1 MALGRDGR
9 SVRSEDTGPGR
20 AGDVLVV
27 RSRRAGRA
35 AAKAEKEIAKA
46 AKAERRATEKE
57 EEIRAKERDD
67 DQPDLVTGMTVKRY
81 IGIARVVVPVLMP
94 LIYQAAGTA
103 RARWDEQ
110 RARRFGVAPDELA
123 DFSGRGAG
131 LYARIHNVALSVR
144 ELHNRRTAP
153 SDESTDVR
161 TFAADTE
168 NRLGDL
174 EAAVR
179 AAEQMPSF
187 RRRRA
192 HEAAAAELDRIE
204 ASVLGRWGLEP
215 GSGATPTRG
224 D

>member
-1 MALGRDGR
+1 MALDRDGR
-9 SVRSEDTGPGR
+9 SVRADTAPGA
-20 AGDVLVV
+20 AGDMLVV

-46 AKAERRATEKE
+46 AKAERKATKKE
-57 EEIRAKERDD
+57 EEIRAKERDE
-67 DQPDLVTGMTVKRY
+67 DQPDLLTGMTVKRY
-81 IGIARVVVPVLMP
+81 LGIARIVVPVLMP
-94 LIYQAAGTA
+94 LLYQAAGAA

-123 DFSGRGAG
+123 SFSGRGAS

-144 ELHNRRTAP
+144 ELRDRRTSP
-153 SDESTDVR
+153 SGEPADVR
-161 TFAADTE
+161 SFAADTE
-168 NRLGDL
+168 NRLSDL

-179 AAEQMPSF
+179 AAEQMPAD

-215 GSGATPTRG
+215 TAAPPTTTG
-224 D
+224 

>member
-9 SVRSEDTGPGR
+9 SVRSAETGPGG
-20 AGDVLVV
+20 GDVLVV

-46 AKAERRATEKE
+46 AKAERKATEKE

-144 ELHNRRTAP
+144 ELRNRRASSSGEP
-153 SDESTDVR
+153 ADVR
-161 TFAADTE
+161 SFAADTE
-168 NRLGDL
+168 NRLSDL

-179 AAEQMPSF
+179 AAEQMPSS

-204 ASVLGRWGLEP
+204 ASVLSHWGLEP
-215 GSGATPTRG
+215 GSGASGPAG